1 MRGQWKAKHSS
12 IFSFPCSNRD
22 DIPLS
27 FSRKKSCK
35 EIMTIISHFFLS
47 FLSFSLLVLPFLFHF
62 LVDLSFLFI
71 CDDSKLP
78 EFILLELLPFP
89 RFVPG
94 EKLASYSFL
103 SSVMQATVSG
113 SVFLPRIPARCG
125 THFACRGSF
134 GLPLCNRVHNIC
146 LLHSPNLFFF
156 LLLPLRFF
164 SSSLV
169 WILLATSSVNK
180 QKGSTFLWKSAGF
193 SSLWTFTGFHSHRD
207 YVAS

>member
-1 MRGQWKAKHSS
+1 
-12 IFSFPCSNRD
+12 
-22 DIPLS
+22 
-27 FSRKKSCK
+27 
-35 EIMTIISHFFLS
+35 MTIISHFFLS

-164 SSSLV
+164 FFISCMNIACNLFSQQAKRVYIFVEECRFFLFV
-169 WILLATSSVNK
+169 DFYGFPLAQGLCGIVTPCGCRDVIILSPSVRL
-180 QKGSTFLWKSAGF
+180 SFGF
-193 SSLWTFTGFHSHRD
+193 ISVMF
-207 YVAS
+207 A